1 MSSDSPLW
9 LDNQR
14 AAVEQSAAQLR
25 AEQSIQVAIAA
36 CQTQN
41 LPVLVKLATGT
52 GVVTPHQ
59 LLALVL
65 AGTDLQQP
73 LAQLNLVPVPPLVLE
88 TLWSWAVLSSRL
100 SQPETAGL
108 PVVDS
113 RGQLRGLVTA
123 TSLLRAK
130 PALEPQVAEQNI
142 ALQAEI
148 LERQQVELALRRSRE
163 RLQLVLDTFPQ
174 RVFWKDRQFRYL
186 GCNRQFAKD
195 AGFDSPEDLVGRTD
209 FELKWAD
216 LAPDFRAKD
225 TWVMEQN
232 QSKVL
237 YEESQRHIDGQW
249 QWLLTTKVPLRDES
263 GQVIGLLGSYED
275 ISARK
280 QAEVEIRRAL
290 EREREWNT
298 LKSQFIS
305 MVSHEFRTP
314 LTSILSSTEL
324 LQRYGQQWP
333 VEKCQHRYQRI
344 IQAVDR
350 MTHLLNDVL
359 VIGKAEAGQLA
370 ANPQNMPLL
379 ALCQELVEDLQT
391 QRQTTHQLTLEKMNH
406 CPSHAWFDP
415 QLLHHILSNLLTNA
429 VKYSPQGGQVV
440 LRIAYCPDNY
450 PQSWVFQIEDDGIGI
465 ASAECDRIFELFHRG
480 DNVGN
485 IPGTGLGLAIV
496 KQCVDLLHGQ
506 VSVDSRLGQG
516 TLFTVV
522 LPVIAP
528 VVASAASPPS

>member
-1 MSSDSPLW
+1 MTLMSRDSLLW
-9 LDNQR
+9 LEDQR
-14 AAVEQSAAQLR
+14 AAVEQTVAQL
-25 AEQSIQVAIAA
+25 EPDQSIQVAIAA
-36 CQTQN
+36 CQRQN
-41 LPVLVKLATGT
+41 LPVLVNLATGISI
-52 GVVTPHQ
+52 VTPNQ
-59 LLALVL
+59 LLSQVL

-73 LAQLNLVPVPPLVLE
+73 LAQLNLVPVPPLNLDHR
-88 TLWSWAVLSSRL
+88 WSWAELSRRL
-100 SQPETAGL
+100 SHDQTTGL
-108 PVVDS
+108 PVVDNQ
-113 RGQLRGLVTA
+113 GQLWGLVTA
-123 TSLLRAK
+123 TSLLRVR
-130 PALEPQVAEQNI
+130 PVLESQVAAQNV

-148 LERQQVELALRRSRE
+148 IERQQAELALRRSRE

-186 GCNRQFAKD
+186 GCNRRFARD
-195 AGFDSPEDLVGRTD
+195 AGFDCPEDLVGRTD

-216 LAPDFRAKD
+216 LAPDFREKD
-225 TWVMEQN
+225 IWVMEQN

-237 YEESQRHIDGQW
+237 YEETQRHVDGQQ

-263 GQVIGLLGSYED
+263 GEVIGLLGSYED

-333 VEKCQHRYQRI
+333 VEKSQHRYQRI

-359 VIGKAEAGQLA
+359 IMGKAEAGELVMQ
-370 ANPQNMPLL
+370 PQNMPILT
-379 ALCQELVEDLQT
+379 LCQELVEDLQT
-391 QRQTTHQLTLEKMNH
+391 QHQTTHNFKLEKAAD
-406 CPSHAWFDP
+406 CPCHAWFDP
-415 QLLHHILSNLLTNA
+415 QLLHYILSNLLSNA

-440 LRIAYCPDNY
+440 LKLTYCPDEY
-450 PQSWVFQIEDDGIGI
+450 PQSWVFQIKDDGIGI
-465 ASAECDRIFELFHRG
+465 APAECDRIFELFHRG

-506 VSVDSRLGQG
+506 VSVDSCLGQG

-522 LPVIAP
+522 LPV
-528 VVASAASPPS
+528 VLPPS